1 MNETEV
7 SAAGQP
13 QLSSKTTADNEALRA
28 KVKRGRKPVLTLERV
43 KIICDLLAKG
53 ESERSAC
60 LRAGVGQTTWNT
72 AKRADASL
80 RARIVQAR
88 DQWAQL
94 RHARHIATSEESQ
107 AMRAANRKPTK
118 PQPTYQAKLV
128 AWHLTFRVPLN
139 YAAIPEAEIA
149 QACERFNLPLES
161 WTRQERAFGLLRKLY
176 AKRAKIRGEQPPIP
190 AGPASSQHENPEP
203 ERDADPSENILGV
216 SVGL

>member
-1 MNETEV
+1 MNDQEV
-7 SAAGQP
+7 QFPVKAKS
-13 QLSSKTTADNEALRA
+13 DNEASRA
-28 KVKRGRKPVLTLERV
+28 KVKRGRKPVLTPERV
-43 KIICDLLAKG
+43 TIIWDLLAKG

-60 LRAGVGQTTWNT
+60 LRAGVGQTTWST

-80 RARIVQAR
+80 RARIAEAR

-94 RHARHIATSEESQ
+94 RHARYIATLHESQ
-107 AMRAANRKPTK
+107 AMRAANRKAIK

-139 YAAIPEAEIA
+139 YAAIPETEIA

-161 WTRQERAFGLLRKLY
+161 WTRQERTFGLMRKVY
-176 AKRAKIRGEQPPIP
+176 AKRAKIRGDQPPIP
-190 AGPASSQHENPEP
+190 ASPVSSQHENPEP
-203 ERDADPSENILGV
+203 ECDADLSENILGV

>member
-1 MNETEV
+1 MSETEI
-7 SAAGQP
+7 SAISQS
-13 QLSSKTTADNEALRA
+13 QLSSKTTAGNEALRA
-28 KVKRGRKPVLTLERV
+28 SVKHGRKPVLTLERV

-60 LRAGVGQTTWNT
+60 LRAGGGQTTWST
-72 AKRADASL
+72 AKRAEASL
-80 RARIVQAR
+80 RARIAEAR

-94 RHARHIATSEESQ
+94 RHARYIATLRESQ
-107 AMRAANRKPTK
+107 AMRAANRKAIK

-139 YAAIPEAEIA
+139 DAAIPETEIA
-149 QACERFNLPLES
+149 QACERFNLPLET
-161 WTRQERAFGLLRKLY
+161 WTRQERTFGLMRKAY